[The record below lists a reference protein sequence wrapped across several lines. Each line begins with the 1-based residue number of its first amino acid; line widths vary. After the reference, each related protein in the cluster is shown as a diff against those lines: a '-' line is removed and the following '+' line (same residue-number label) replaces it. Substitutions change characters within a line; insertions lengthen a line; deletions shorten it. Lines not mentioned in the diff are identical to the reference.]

1 MLIDVYRYINTRFNA
16 LYNPVGFKA
25 GMIYSG
31 NKVTVEILDPYTYKD
46 DINSILNFSS
56 ITYNSGFPVLVEKE
70 YLILFRLTNKGN
82 IYYGLATTV
91 GISALTE
98 TAGFILVN
106 DNGNGIFSSFEQA
119 GNGGNDGAVGG
130 GIMSQNKEKIR
141 ILFLINDNNN
151 NSTLSIDILR
161 RVI

>member
-1 MLIDVYRYINTRFNA
+1 
-16 LYNPVGFKA
+16 
-25 GMIYSG
+25 MIYSG
-31 NKVTVEILDPYTYKD
+31 NKVTVEILDPNLYKD
-46 DINSILNFSS
+46 EIHSILSFSS
-56 ITYNSGFPVLVEKE
+56 FTYNTGFPVLVEKE

-91 GISALTE
+91 GISSLTE

-106 DNGNGIFSSFEQA
+106 DNGNGLVSSFEQA
-119 GNGGNDGAVGG
+119 DIGGNNSYTVGG

-141 ILFLINDNNN
+141 ILLVLDNNN
-151 NSTLSIDILR
+151 TGNSTLSIDTLR